1 MTKNEI
7 ETSFQTLKQTVPLL
21 VKHNIAAVPT
31 NYALWYTYV
40 SNESAQ
46 LNQELEQALETGQ
59 PISEVKTTELY
70 RHYLAEKD
78 EVDAWQ
84 LRQSMEA
91 MLIELSQS
99 MKDTRADTND
109 FKTVIDSSLDNLAK
123 VEKEGLS
130 VQEVMSLVRNM
141 VQEVQSI
148 RQSTI
153 SFSGALKG
161 AEKEIENLKTQLQE
175 SQKEALYDA
184 LTGLC
189 NRRYFDSELESKL
202 GLETLS
208 LMLIDI
214 DHFKKLNDSQG
225 HLMGDMVL
233 KAVAKKLQNACRD
246 KAQVFRYGGEE
257 FAVLLPEA
265 DLKKARHLADVMRRA
280 VEKVAVKDRRSGN
293 TLGDI
298 TVSVGV
304 AQLNEKENAA
314 SLIDRADKLLY
325 QAKELGRNRVM
336 PITG

>member
-1 MTKNEI
+1 MSKKDI
-7 ETSFQTLKQTVPLL
+7 ETSFETLKQTVPLL

-40 SNESAQ
+40 SNESPQ
-46 LNQELEQALETGQ
+46 LNQELEQVIETGQ
-59 PISEVKTTELY
+59 AMSEVKTTELY
-70 RHYLAEKD
+70 RQYLAEKE

-91 MLIELSQS
+91 MLLELSQS

-153 SFSGALKG
+153 SFSGSLHN
-161 AEKEIENLKTQLQE
+161 AEKEIERLKSQLQE
-175 SQKEALYDA
+175 SQQAALYDA

-202 GLETLS
+202 GMETVS

-214 DHFKKLNDSQG
+214 DHFKKLNDNHG

-246 KAQVFRYGGEE
+246 NAQVFRYGGEE
-257 FAVLLPEA
+257 FAVLLPNTN
-265 DLKKARHLADVMRRA
+265 LKKARHLADVMRRA
-280 VEKVAVKDRRSGN
+280 VEKVAVKDRRSGIM
-293 TLGDI
+293 LGDI
-298 TVSVGV
+298 TASVGV
-304 AQLNEKENAA
+304 AQLESNEKAA
-314 SLIDRADKLLY
+314 AFIDRADKLLY
-325 QAKELGRNRVM
+325 QAKDLGRNRVM
-336 PITG
+336 PIL